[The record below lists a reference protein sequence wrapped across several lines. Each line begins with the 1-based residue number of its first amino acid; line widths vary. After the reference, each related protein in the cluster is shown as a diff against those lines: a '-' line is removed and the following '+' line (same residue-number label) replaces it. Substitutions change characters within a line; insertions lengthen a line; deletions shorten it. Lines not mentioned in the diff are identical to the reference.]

1 MLPRSNW
8 QGGILEWVPLVYM
21 NRVSTNP
28 DFVADALALIGVP
41 ACAYGTDGMV
51 LAANQELADLL
62 GFDPCGKPLADL
74 FARHVRA
81 ASMKALDAALDV
93 GQGAASAGQRWDSCL
108 TCASGQYLSVQA
120 WSKPLPAGAAVQ
132 GATVVFHD
140 ISAAERDQRSLRKTL
155 LEQQAILEN
164 AAVGILF
171 TKDGVIQECNIRCA
185 EMLGYSRHE
194 LEGMASVTVYPS
206 EADFLELSRNARPPL
221 SQGLPFMQDTQMRR
235 KDGSVFWARLYGRAI
250 DPVQTAE
257 GTVWIMEDIND
268 HRIDVEKL
276 RRALLEMQAIMDS
289 APLAI
294 GFQRDNRI
302 LRYNRRFAEFFGFN
316 DDSGVGQLTSTL
328 YPSQDAF
335 DAVVKKARPLLAR
348 GKPYQAEME
357 MRRQDGSTFW
367 AHAFGYVINPGRT
380 QQDTI
385 WIFDDR
391 SAQKRHEEETR
402 QLLLEQKAILDNAS
416 VGILFSKAQIM
427 LSCNP
432 RMAEMFGYDID
443 EMLGQPSAMVFPSA
457 EHYEEFGRE
466 AAPLLG
472 AGQPFEK
479 KEYQFKRRDGGLF
492 WCRVR
497 AKAVDD
503 EHSDGGTIWILE
515 DVTSTRQTQMEVEAI
530 MTNASMSILFTKNRI
545 ITRYNRG
552 FAEMFRYEGDSGL
565 GLPGRA
571 LYPSQESYDKL
582 GEQAYPY
589 LSVGKPF
596 QIEMELRRADD
607 TTLWAQL
614 IGYVVNP
621 EDPTQG
627 TIWVIE
633 DRTEQKRA
641 EESLRNALLENQ
653 AILDS
658 AVLGIS
664 VVEHGRN
671 LRCNTKM
678 EELFGYAPGEMNQLS
693 VQAFYADKGAWE
705 QARAA
710 TALDFHAGRVH
721 ASEYQ
726 LVRKDGSTF
735 WGRLSGRPFDL
746 AQATGRSVWLV
757 DDITER
763 REAAEAVSRARDE
776 LEVRVLERTA
786 ELAGANA
793 LLQGEIVERRQ
804 AEARVHH
811 MAYHDSLTG
820 LPNRALLS
828 DRLDRAMLAA
838 QRSERRLAVMFIDL
852 DRFKTIND
860 SLGHMTGDQLLKE
873 VASRLCRAVRAS
885 DTVARLGGD
894 EFVVLVPGI
903 RSSEEASHVAEKIIE
918 ALSESFPLEGRN
930 LHITPSIGICVY
942 PDDGGDVETLM
953 RHADAAMY
961 HAKAS
966 GRNNYQYFKE
976 AMNQT
981 AAQHFELESS
991 LRGALAQDEFE
1002 LHFQPI
1008 MDIGTRRLHTMEVL
1022 LRWRRGGG
1030 TGQLVLPDHF
1040 IPIIEE
1046 NGLIVP
1052 IGEWVIRQ
1060 ACQQSMAWLRA
1071 GLAPVPLAVNLSPRQ
1086 FMHRGLIESIRAI
1099 LDETGIDPSLI
1110 EFEITETALMQHG
1123 EQTLD
1128 ILGQINAMGIRLSI
1142 DDFGTGYSSLAYL
1155 KRFPVKKIKID
1166 RAFIKELEESAEDRA
1181 IVAAIIALSDSLQLS
1196 VVAEGVETEG
1206 QYALLQRN
1214 GCQYAQ
1220 GYLFSQ
1226 PVPHATAQLLL
1237 PRI

>member
-1 MLPRSNW
+1 
-8 QGGILEWVPLVYM
+8 M

-28 DFVADALALIGVP
+28 DFIADALALVGVP
-41 ACAYGTDGMV
+41 ACACGTDGVV
-51 LAANQELADLL
+51 LAANAELAALL
-62 GFDPCGKPLADL
+62 GFDPCGRPVADL
-74 FARHVRA
+74 FARHMRA
-81 ASMKALDAALDV
+81 ASVDQLNNI
-93 GQGAASAGQRWDSCL
+93 GGGHRWDSCL
-108 TCASGQYLSVQA
+108 TCANGQYLSVQA
-120 WSKPLPAGAAVQ
+120 WAKPLPAGGMTEGV
-132 GATVVFHD
+132 TLVFHD
-140 ISAAERDQRSLRKTL
+140 ITEVQRDQRALRKTL

-185 EMLGYSRHE
+185 EMMGYSRQE
-194 LEGMASVTVYPS
+194 LEGVPSVIVYPS
-206 EADFLELSRNARPPL
+206 EADFIKLGREAGPPL
-221 SQGLPFMQDTQMRR
+221 SQGLSFMTEVQLRR
-235 KDGSVFWARLYGRAI
+235 KDGSLFWARAFGRAI
-250 DPVQTAE
+250 DPVHTTE
-257 GTVWIMEDIND
+257 GTVWIMEDINE
-268 HRIDVEKL
+268 HRLDEEKL
-276 RRALLEMQAIMDS
+276 RRALLEMQAIMDN

-302 LRYNRRFAEFFGFN
+302 LRYNQRFAEAFGFME
-316 DDSGVGQLTSTL
+316 DSCVGQLTSSL
-328 YPSQDAF
+328 YPSQEAF
-335 DAVVKKARPLLAR
+335 EAVVKKARPLLAR

-357 MRRQDGSTFW
+357 MQRQDGTTFW

-391 SAQKRHEEETR
+391 SEQKQREEETR
-402 QLLLEQKAILDNAS
+402 QLLLQQKAILDNAS
-416 VGILFSKAQIM
+416 VGILFSKSQIM

-432 RMAEMFGYDID
+432 RMAEMFGYAPD
-443 EMLGQPSAMVFPSA
+443 EMVGRHASTVFPSQ
-457 EHYEEFGRE
+457 EVYEEFGRE

-472 AGQPFEK
+472 TGQPFER
-479 KEYQFKRRDGGLF
+479 KEYEFKRKDGSLF

-515 DVTSTRQTQMEVEAI
+515 DVTNTRQTQMEVEAI
-530 MTNASMSILFTKNRI
+530 MTNASVSILFTKNRV

-552 FAEMFRYEGDSGL
+552 FAEMFRYDGDSGL

-571 LYPSQESYDKL
+571 LYISQESYDKL
-582 GEQAYPY
+582 GAEAYPF
-589 LSVGKPF
+589 LSIGKPF
-596 QIEMELRRADD
+596 QTEIEMRRSDD
-607 TTLWAQL
+607 SVFWGQL

-621 EDPTQG
+621 EDPSQG
-627 TIWVIE
+627 TIWIIE
-633 DRTEQKRA
+633 DRSEQKRA

-664 VVEHGRN
+664 VVENGRN
-671 LRCNTKM
+671 LRCNAKM
-678 EELFGYAPGEMNQLS
+678 EELFGYAPGEMNHLS
-693 VQAFYADKGAWE
+693 VQAFYADKVAW
-705 QARAA
+705 QTARTE
-710 TALDFHAGRVH
+710 TARDFHAGRVNV
-721 ASEYQ
+721 SEYE
-726 LVRKDGSTF
+726 LVRKDGTTF
-735 WGRLSGRPFDL
+735 WARLSGRPFDL

-757 DDITER
+757 DDITVR

-838 QRSERRLAVMFIDL
+838 QRSERHLAVMFIDL

-873 VASRLCRAVRAS
+873 VAARLCRAVRAS

-903 RSSEEASHVAEKIIE
+903 RSVDEASHVADKIIE

-942 PDDGGDVETLM
+942 PDDGADVETLM

-966 GRNNYQYFKE
+966 GRNNYQFFRE

-981 AAQHFELESS
+981 AARHFELESS
-991 LRGALAQDEFE
+991 LRSALALEEFE

-1022 LRWRRGGG
+1022 LRWRHGGE
-1030 TGQLVLPDHF
+1030 LVMPDSF

-1052 IGEWVIRQ
+1052 IGEWVIRA
-1060 ACQQSMAWLRA
+1060 ACMQSMAWQDQ
-1071 GLAPVPLAVNLSPRQ
+1071 GMTPVPLAVNLSPRQ
-1086 FMHRGLIESIRAI
+1086 FMHRGLIESIRGI

-1166 RAFIKELEESAEDRA
+1166 RAFIKDLEQSTEDQA

-1206 QYALLQRN
+1206 QYALLQRH

-1237 PRI
+1237 PRS